1 MQQLGQAAIAVC
13 LGLVGAQALADPVT
27 VRGTHITIVFDDSA
41 LGLFGAPTMVGDT
54 VAWFP
59 SGSPGFTAQQSAPG
73 IDLTNS
79 TFALRVIADPGYQLT
94 SFRLGEAGDYA
105 YFGTGSGVAVSGQL
119 RVTPLP
125 GSTQTSA
132 IAPSGSFAANALFDF
147 TTHNWASTSI
157 VNLAAPANVVNVTIE
172 NLLAAYVQSFGLAFI
187 EKKEVFLNVNVSPVP
202 EPSTWLMLGAGVAL
216 LAGLRRQQKR

>member
-1 MQQLGQAAIAVC
+1 MQHICQAAVAIC
-13 LGLVGAQALADPVT
+13 LGWVGVSALANPVT
-27 VRGTHITIVFDDSA
+27 VHGAHITIIFDDSA
-41 LGLFGAPTMVGDT
+41 LGLFGTPTLVGDT

-59 SGSPGFTAQQSAPG
+59 SGSPGFSAQQAAPG

-94 SFRLGEAGDYA
+94 GFRLAEAGDYA
-105 YFGTGSGVAVSGQL
+105 TFGTGSGVAVSGQL

-125 GSTQTSA
+125 GSTQVSA
-132 IAPSGSFAANALFDF
+132 IAPAGSFAANALFDF

-172 NLLAAYVQSFGLAFI
+172 NLLAAYVQTFGLAFI
-187 EKKEVFLNVNVSPVP
+187 EKKEVFLNVSVSPVP
-202 EPSTWLMLGAGVAL
+202 EPSTWLMFSVGVAL
-216 LAGLRRQQKR
+216 LAGLRRQQNR